1 MVKPKLGVMRFERSI
16 WMSVSCEPSGAGGLR
31 LTCGKEI
38 SSATNGSS
46 VRIVAGK
53 NRSPAKPCAHA
64 SIVGRSINTAVAAA
78 ASLIGPIELVA
89 VIEES
94 QSLRERATGRAAP
107 TKAPRHTAD
116 R

>member
-16 WMSVSCEPSGAGGLR
+16 WMSVSCEPSCAGGLR

-64 SIVGRSINTAVAAA
+64 FRVGRYISAAVAA
-78 ASLIGPIELVA
+78 ASLIKPFELVA
-89 VIEES
+89 IIGDPRI
-94 QSLRERATGRAAP
+94 LRERATGRAAP
-107 TKAPRHTAD
+107 AKARRRTAD